1 MKQAHEGRLQFDLA
15 HYPVAREMLRR
26 ATERHFRRRLEQ
38 YDQSVQQAAL
48 DAMDEGLRD
57 ERVSA

>member
-1 MKQAHEGRLQFDLA
+1 VSERLVFDLA
-15 HYPVAREMLRR
+15 HYPTAREILRR

>member
-1 MKQAHEGRLQFDLA
+1 
-15 HYPVAREMLRR
+15 LRR
-26 ATERHFRRRLEQ
+26 ATERHFRRRRLEQ